1 MCNARRSARAQTAHS
16 TQPHAASRGTS
27 HSYYKLRCSASGAAS
42 SRGAWAM
49 FEGASAGPVRF
60 ESRHAVS
67 LGSVTQPQPQGK
79 AQAPTT
85 RFKAVRQSPVVGR
98 GLLNLGG
105 CTHSGFGFR
114 GDFMIDTS
122 QCPAGAITRMHS
134 PLTGAAANTSRPDQA
149 VVGVLTDELARRC
162 KQLTWGVDVN
172 RRATTLSIHTRGRVA
187 CLPTAAGGARQSL
200 RQGQRSS
207 PRCPV
212 SDQVCIAARTV
223 GRRPRRGSTRD
234 LRRERAREIGAATCP
249 ATAVRLAYQWWQRRG
264 AWMFRTPKT
273 FSFFQKK

>member
-1 MCNARRSARAQTAHS
+1 
-16 TQPHAASRGTS
+16 
-27 HSYYKLRCSASGAAS
+27 
-42 SRGAWAM
+42 M

-122 QCPAGAITRMHS
+122 QCPASAITRMHS

-172 RRATTLSIHTRGRVA
+172 RRATTLSIHSRGRVA

-207 PRCPV
+207 PV
-212 SDQVCIAARTV
+212 AQSVDQVCMRTHRGAPSSEGVDARPAARAGARNRRGYV
-223 GRRPRRGSTRD
+223 SRDSSAIGLPVVAAAGRLDVSHSQNIFFFSKKNKNEMKGRNLLLTKGSSPAGSPARHFAPPPAVVNPRRTRLRPR
-234 LRRERAREIGAATCP
+234 
-249 ATAVRLAYQWWQRRG
+249 
-264 AWMFRTPKT
+264 
-273 FSFFQKK
+273 